1 MDFNGIKEIID
12 IINTSDISYFEYS
25 TNDGHLKLD
34 KSLNRQQN
42 NIATSDDV
50 VIKSGNTIN
59 EGIKNGTMEITK
71 VVDKVE
77 TTVKPEVDDNLTVI
91 TSPMVG
97 TFYKSPSED
106 KPAFVKV
113 SDTVKPGDTLCI
125 VEAMKLMNEI
135 ESEVTGTIVEILA
148 KDGEMIEYGQPLF
161 KVKEN

>member
-25 TNDGHLKLD
+25 TTDGHLKLD

-42 NIATSDDV
+42 NIVTSDDV

-59 EGIKNGTMEITK
+59 EGIKNEVIEKTK
-71 VVDKVE
+71 VDKVE
-77 TTVKPEVDDNLTVI
+77 TTVKSGSDENLTVI
-91 TSPMVG
+91 PSPMVG
-97 TFYKSPSED
+97 TFYKASAQD
-106 KPAFVKV
+106 KPPFVQVGDSIK
-113 SDTVKPGDTLCI
+113 SGDTLCI

-148 KDGEMIEYGQPLF
+148 SDGEMVEYGQPLF
-161 KVKEN
+161 KVKEK